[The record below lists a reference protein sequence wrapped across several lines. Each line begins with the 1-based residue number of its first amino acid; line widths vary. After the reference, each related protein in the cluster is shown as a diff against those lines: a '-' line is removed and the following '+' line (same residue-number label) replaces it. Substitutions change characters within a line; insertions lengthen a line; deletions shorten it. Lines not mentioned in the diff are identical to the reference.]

1 MPHPGN
7 ADRDRTAHRLR
18 TDACA
23 AGAPKTHTPRIPC
36 KTERVAVRVFLV
48 DDHEVV
54 RAGIRSLLD
63 AEDDMEIVGEAGTAE
78 DALVRI
84 PLSKPDVAVL
94 DVRLPDG
101 DGVEVC
107 REIRSAHPEIAC
119 LMLTSYAD
127 DEALLASVMAGAAGY
142 VLKQVGGRDLVADVR
157 TVAGGGT
164 LLDPKL
170 TARVLER
177 IRRGPQ
183 EDERLASL
191 TPQERRILDCIAE
204 GKTNRQIGEELF
216 LAEKTVK
223 NYVSNLLAKLGMQR
237 RTEAA
242 VFATRLAER
251 RAPYHDG
258 GEPSGGS

>member
-1 MPHPGN
+1 M
-7 ADRDRTAHRLR
+7 TL
-18 TDACA
+18 
-23 AGAPKTHTPRIPC
+23 
-36 KTERVAVRVFLV
+36 RVFLL

-54 RAGIRSLLD
+54 RTGLRSLI
-63 AEDDMEIVGEAGTAE
+63 ETGDDLEVVGEAGTVE

-84 PLSKPDVAVL
+84 PLAQPDVAIL

-101 DGVEVC
+101 TGIEVC
-107 REIRSAHPEIAC
+107 REIRSGHPEIAC

-127 DEALLASVMAGAAGY
+127 DEALLAAVMAGASGY
-142 VLKQVGGRDLVADVR
+142 LLKQVSGTDLIADIKKVG
-157 TVAGGGT
+157 AGGS
-164 LLDPKL
+164 LLDHRL
-170 TARVLER
+170 TERVLQR
-177 IRRGPQ
+177 LRRGPEQ
-183 EDERLASL
+183 DERLASL
-191 TPQERRILDCIAE
+191 TAQERKILDGIAE

-251 RAPYHDG
+251 KSAEGRY
-258 GEPSGGS
+258 EPSDNS